1 MSRSQVVGTVCA
13 GLAFFVAASEVAA
26 QSADE
31 GAITEMSV
39 EIAITR
45 MTVDQDG
52 QSVGPVTPPTVFT
65 VARTGRPG
73 EWRTVMTYPKHK
85 EPATRAAAHPL
96 DGARIEFDESS
107 GATRV
112 YDAAGESNALLSSES
127 SGGPLGSG
135 GPAQWLDGL
144 IATPATQAQRK
155 RALHDTYGDSVGR
168 VRGLDRFLA
177 YRDGVLHEV
186 LADPA
191 SALPVEI
198 NTVQD
203 GVLASHLVFD
213 YVRRSNDTWVRRGM
227 RAEQIV
233 PGHPTHRSRLT
244 VEFRNVTTGGR

>member
-1 MSRSQVVGTVCA
+1 MPRSQVVETVCA
-13 GLAFFVAASEVAA
+13 GLAFFVAASGAAA
-26 QSADE
+26 QNADS
-31 GAITEMSV
+31 GAIAEMSV
-39 EIAITR
+39 EIAITQ

-52 QSVGPVTPPTVFT
+52 QSVVPVLPPTVFT
-65 VARTGRPG
+65 VARTGSPG
-73 EWRTVMTYPKHK
+73 EWRTVMTYRKHNGP
-85 EPATRAAAHPL
+85 ETRAAAHPL

-112 YDAAGESNALLSSES
+112 YDAAGEPNALLSSES

-144 IATPATQAQRK
+144 IATPATEAQRK
-155 RALHDTYGDSVGR
+155 RALHDTYGHPVGR

-177 YRDGVLHEV
+177 HRDGVLHEV

-198 NTVQD
+198 NTVEN

-213 YVRRSNDTWVRRGM
+213 YARRPNDTWVRRGI
-227 RAEQIV
+227 RAEQVV